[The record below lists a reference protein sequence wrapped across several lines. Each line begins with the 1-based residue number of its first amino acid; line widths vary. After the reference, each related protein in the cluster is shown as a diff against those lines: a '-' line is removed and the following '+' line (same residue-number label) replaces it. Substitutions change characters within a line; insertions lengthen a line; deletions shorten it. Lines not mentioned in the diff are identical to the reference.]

1 MRHVAP
7 IVGEGQPPLAGRR
20 VYLAGPRTSADPA
33 AYAQLEAALMEL
45 GVIETPVAEAFVVA
59 ARALRAHG
67 AEVSCP
73 FEAEWW
79 RGAGVAVE
87 VAPLRDV
94 RAGRERDARA
104 LEEADLVVVLD
115 GWEDVP
121 GAVDAAV
128 IVAETRD
135 VPWARVSAVLAS
147 CREAAGVTEE
157 AAQPVTRPAGRHRR
171 PAA

>member
-1 MRHVAP
+1 MRHFAP
-7 IVGEGQPPLAGRR
+7 IVTGGQPPLAGRR
-20 VYLAGPRTSADPA
+20 VYLAGPRASVDPA

-45 GVIETPVAEAFVVA
+45 GVIETPVAEAFGIA

-67 AEVSCP
+67 AEVTCP
-73 FEAEWW
+73 FEAAWW
-79 RGAGVAVE
+79 RGAGTDTDRAQ
-87 VAPLRDV
+87 LRDV
-94 RAGRERDARA
+94 RAGREHDARA
-104 LEEADLVVVLD
+104 LESADLVVVLD

-147 CREAAGVTEE
+147 CREALAVAEDI
-157 AAQPVTRPAGRHRR
+157 R
-171 PAA
+171 